1 MTPKEY
7 LSQYRDSLVRT
18 NQLTAHLEQLREV
31 SDGLSAEHGRHA
43 RLDESVAK
51 LVDAQQETSA
61 EIDRLVQLRAEI
73 SGVIDSIQ
81 DDTLHYILYS
91 KYINGEPFEQIAV
104 DLHYHYVS
112 VCRLHGAALKR
123 IKDVIDC

>member
-18 NQLTAHLEQLREV
+18 KQLTAHLEQLREV
-31 SDGLSAEHGRHA
+31 SDSLVSETGKHV
-43 RLDESVAK
+43 RLDAAVAD
-51 LVDAQQETSA
+51 LVDAQQEAA
-61 EIDRLVQLRAEI
+61 EEIERLCKLREKI
-73 SGVIDSIQ
+73 TGVIDSVQ

-112 VCRLHGAALKR
+112 VCRLHGAALKK